1 MYLDKDSKG
10 RFHVMDIDKDTLHG
24 LRRMIEGAC
33 LEQRRTF
40 NGLLEDIK
48 MEEKLLCQRN
58 MTYPTFRD
66 IPSMK
71 TRRCIRI
78 RRGRKRN

>member
-10 RFHVMDIDKDTLHG
+10 RFLVMDIDKDTLHG

-48 MEEKLLCQRN
+48 MEEK
-58 MTYPTFRD
+58 
-66 IPSMK
+66 
-71 TRRCIRI
+71 
-78 RRGRKRN
+78 

>member
-10 RFHVMDIDKDTLHG
+10 RFHVMDIDKNTLHG

-40 NGLLEDIK
+40 NRLLEDIK
-48 MEEKLLCQRN
+48 MEDKQEKIQ
-58 MTYPTFRD
+58 
-66 IPSMK
+66 
-71 TRRCIRI
+71 
-78 RRGRKRN
+78 

>member
-10 RFHVMDIDKDTLHG
+10 RFHVVDIGEGTRHG
-24 LRRMIEGAC
+24 RRRMIEGAC

-48 MEEKLLCQRN
+48 MEEK
-58 MTYPTFRD
+58 
-66 IPSMK
+66 
-71 TRRCIRI
+71 
-78 RRGRKRN
+78 

>member
-1 MYLDKDSKG
+1 
-10 RFHVMDIDKDTLHG
+10 MDIDKDTLHG

-48 MEEKLLCQRN
+48 MEEK
-58 MTYPTFRD
+58 
-66 IPSMK
+66 
-71 TRRCIRI
+71 
-78 RRGRKRN
+78 

>member
-40 NGLLEDIK
+40 NRLLEDIK
-48 MEEKLLCQRN
+48 MEEKQEKIQR
-58 MTYPTFRD
+58 
-66 IPSMK
+66 
-71 TRRCIRI
+71 
-78 RRGRKRN
+78 

>member
-48 MEEKLLCQRN
+48 MEEKQEKNTVIIKVGL
-58 MTYPTFRD
+58 YPQGLT
-66 IPSMK
+66 
-71 TRRCIRI
+71 
-78 RRGRKRN
+78 